1 MADVTDVDLLSTLH
15 YTFQAR
21 PHHSNL
27 MSGFFNVPCLTKLLI
42 NAEEGTYGLF
52 VLIREDQ
59 NVYPFLDIVEKQHIL
74 LGYIQTL
81 SVGLARAQTLNF
93 LHNR

>member
-1 MADVTDVDLLSTLH
+1 MAAVTDVDLLSILH

-42 NAEEGTYGLF
+42 NAGEGTYGLF
-52 VLIREDQ
+52 VLIKED
-59 NVYPFLDIVEKQHIL
+59 
-74 LGYIQTL
+74 
-81 SVGLARAQTLNF
+81 
-93 LHNR
+93 

>member
-1 MADVTDVDLLSTLH
+1 MAAVTDVDLLSTLH

-42 NAEEGTYGLF
+42 NAGEGTYGLF
-52 VLIREDQ
+52 ILIRED
-59 NVYPFLDIVEKQHIL
+59 
-74 LGYIQTL
+74 
-81 SVGLARAQTLNF
+81 
-93 LHNR
+93 

>member
-1 MADVTDVDLLSTLH
+1 MVAVTDVDLLSTLH
-15 YTFQAR
+15 FTLQTR

-42 NAEEGTYGLF
+42 NAGEGTYGLF

-59 NVYPFLDIVEKQHIL
+59 NVYLFLDIVEKSLVIF
-74 LGYIQTL
+74 
-81 SVGLARAQTLNF
+81 RP
-93 LHNR
+93 